1 MLILSLEL
9 LPQGFPHSGLSTYI
23 RSMIST
29 QVLLGAIGVGESTA
43 TVMGATFQWF
53 VRDFTGMLGGIL
65 FTLSQGSNLDSK
77 AKQWRLAADFMNDIG
92 MLLDLLSPLVP
103 KAFLLLLCLGSISR
117 SITGVASGATRAA
130 LTQHF
135 ALQQNAAD
143 VSAKEGSQETV
154 ATIAGMLLGIVV
166 ARVTGGSALPTWS
179 CFLLLTAFHVYANY
193 RAVRCLCLTSLN
205 TERTKILLR
214 EYIAR
219 SHGWPREVA
228 PLERILPLPDN
239 LIPSKA
245 GTLRLRPII
254 LGARLSEV
262 IPPDEGG
269 TICVILHK
277 TASSADMLRGYTHA
291 LRLALLLDT
300 AVNSGDDVL
309 ELEEMELEAAAW
321 VEQAYVSFCN
331 SERGWNLGRVLLTPQ
346 EWRVDWHPA
355 A

>member
-1 MLILSLEL
+1 M
-9 LPQGFPHSGLSTYI
+9 
-23 RSMIST
+23 
-29 QVLLGAIGVGESTA
+29 
-43 TVMGATFQWF
+43 QWF

-103 KAFLLLLCLGSISR
+103 RAFLLLLCLGSISR

-166 ARVTGGSALPTWS
+166 ARVTGGNALPTWS
-179 CFLLLTAFHVYANY
+179 CFLLLTAFHVYGTGYHMSA
-193 RAVRCLCLTSLN
+193 TSL
-205 TERTKILLR
+205 LS
-214 EYIAR
+214 A
-219 SHGWPREVA
+219 HGSFVPESQIGGMRQLPICRPREVA
-228 PLERILPLPDN
+228 TLERILPLPAY

-262 IPPDEGG
+262 ISADEWTALQNVKARYRKGKGG
-269 TICVILHK
+269 TICVILHR
-277 TASSADMLRGYTHA
+277 TASPADMLKGYTHA
-291 LRLALLLDT
+291 LRLALLLDA
-300 AVNSGDDVL
+300 AVNSGDADVL
-309 ELEEMELEAAAW
+309 ELEEMEKEAAAW
-321 VEQAYVSFCN
+321 VEQAYDTFCN
-331 SERGWNLGRVLLTPQ
+331 SLQERGWNLGRVLLTPQ
-346 EWRVDWHPA
+346 EWRVDWPSGSLA
-355 A
+355 PS